1 MLGNWTM
8 TDKSIK
14 AFQQEVQGKIKNL
27 LTEFG
32 DGKISAEQFDIL
44 YARYSNQLDM
54 ALSVLEGESQKVEN
68 GSDMSTIAIRT
79 ATTGKA
85 LGLAIYHHR
94 SGTIIESLGNFDLS
108 PEIISPTLNEF
119 SDKLDKREFI
129 EPVSRKLASGLW
141 VVFMA
146 RSYTTAIVI
155 FRNEPAPRQVKDLE
169 RLLHDFEEAN
179 RHNLEKLNV
188 DKSKLAK
195 PFLNF
200 VRQKLK

>member
-1 MLGNWTM
+1 M

-14 AFQQEVQGKIKNL
+14 AFHQEIQTKIQNL
-27 LTEFG
+27 LVEFG
-32 DGKISAEQFDIL
+32 QGQISTEQFNIL

-54 ALSVLEGESQKVEN
+54 ALSVLDGMEERTP
-68 GSDMSTIAIRT
+68 GSEMSTVAIRQ

-94 SGTIIESLGNFDLS
+94 SGTIIESLGNFDLAS
-108 PEIISPTLNEF
+108 DVISPTLNEF
-119 SDKLDKREFI
+119 SAKLENREFI
-129 EPVSRKLASGLW
+129 EAVTHKLTSGLW

-146 RSYTTAIVI
+146 RQFTTAITI
-155 FRNEPAPRQVKDLE
+155 FRNEPAPRQVKELE
-169 RLLHDFEEAN
+169 RLLHAFEEAN
-179 RHNLEKLNV
+179 RHNLDKMDV

-200 VRQKLK
+200 VRQKLGS

>member
-1 MLGNWTM
+1 MV
-8 TDKSIK
+8 DKSIK
-14 AFQQEVQGKIKNL
+14 AFHQEVQGKIKNL

-32 DGKISAEQFDIL
+32 EGKISSEQFNIL

-54 ALSVLEGESQKVEN
+54 ALSVLEGEAQQAEK
-68 GSDMSTIAIRT
+68 GSDISTYAIRE

-94 SGTIIESLGNFDLS
+94 SGTIIETLGNFDLPS
-108 PEIISPTLNEF
+108 DVISPTLNEF

-129 EPVSRKLASGLW
+129 DPATKKLASGLW

-146 RSYTTAIVI
+146 RSYTTAMVI
-155 FRNEPAPRQVKDLE
+155 FRNEPAPRQIKELE

-179 RHNLEKLNV
+179 RHNLDKMDV

-200 VRQKLK
+200 VRQKLSN

>member
-1 MLGNWTM
+1 M

-14 AFQQEVQGKIKNL
+14 AFQQEVQGKIKSL

-32 DGKISAEQFDIL
+32 DGKISTEQFNIL

-54 ALSVLEGESQKVEN
+54 ALSVLEGEGQQVEK
-68 GSDMSTIAIRT
+68 GGEMPTIAIRE

-108 PEIISPTLNEF
+108 PEIISPILNEF

-129 EPVSRKLASGLW
+129 EPVTKKLASGLW

-155 FRNEPAPRQVKDLE
+155 FRNEPAPRQVRDLE

>member
-1 MLGNWTM
+1 M
-8 TDKSIK
+8 TDKSVK
-14 AFQQEVQGKIKNL
+14 LFQQEVQTKIKNL

-32 DGKISAEQFDIL
+32 DGKISMEQFNIL

-54 ALSVLEGESQKVEN
+54 ALSVLEGAAQPAQQ
-68 GSDMSTIAIRT
+68 GSDMPTYAIRE

-94 SGTIIESLGNFDLS
+94 SGMIIESLGNFDLS
-108 PEIISPTLNEF
+108 SEIIAPTLNEF

-129 EPVSRKLASGLW
+129 EPVTKKQVNGLW

-146 RSYTTAIVI
+146 RRFTTAMVI

-179 RHNLEKLNV
+179 RHHLDKLDV

-200 VRQKLK
+200 VRQKLSN

>member
-1 MLGNWTM
+1 M

-14 AFQQEVQGKIKNL
+14 TFYQEVQGKIQGL
-27 LTEFG
+27 LAEFS
-32 DGKISAEQFDIL
+32 DGKISSEQFNIL
-44 YARYSNQLDM
+44 YARYNNQLDM

-68 GSDMSTIAIRT
+68 GSDMPTIAIRE

-94 SGTIIESLGNFDLS
+94 SGTIIETLGNFDLS
-108 PEIISPTLNEF
+108 PDIISPTLNEF
-119 SDKLDKREFI
+119 SGKLEKREFI
-129 EPVSRKLASGLW
+129 EPVTKKQASGLW

-155 FRNEPAPRQVKDLE
+155 FRNEPAPRQVKELE

-179 RHNLEKLNV
+179 RHNLDKLDV

>member
-1 MLGNWTM
+1 MA
-8 TDKSIK
+8 DKSIK
-14 AFQQEVQGKIKNL
+14 AFHQEVQGKIKRL

-32 DGKISAEQFDIL
+32 EGKISSEQFNIL

-54 ALSVLEGESQKVEN
+54 ARSVLEGEEERTTP
-68 GSDMSTIAIRT
+68 GSNISTIAIRA

-94 SGTIIESLGNFDLS
+94 SGMIIETLGTFDLS
-108 PEIISPTLNEF
+108 ADIISPTLNEF

-129 EPVSRKLASGLW
+129 EPKTKKLTNGLW

-146 RSYTTAIVI
+146 RRFTTAIVI
-155 FRNEPAPRQVKDLE
+155 FRNEPAPRQVKELE
-169 RLLHDFEEAN
+169 RLQHAFEEAN
-179 RHNLEKLNV
+179 HHNLDKMDV

-200 VRQKLK
+200 VRRKLSS